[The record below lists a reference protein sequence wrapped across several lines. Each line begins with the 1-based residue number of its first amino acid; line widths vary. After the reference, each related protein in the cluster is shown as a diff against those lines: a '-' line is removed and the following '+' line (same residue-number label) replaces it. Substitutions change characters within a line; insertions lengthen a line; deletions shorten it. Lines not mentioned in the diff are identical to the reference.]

1 MGEPRNQQGLR
12 EDGRACTLMAPVDD
26 GAGGV
31 CTLFG
36 KRSQIQAL
44 EQQRKGQVG
53 SSRTQG
59 EPWAECVLS
68 FLLMYAAAWG
78 PCWSVAFPQIERA
91 TWKPE

>member
-36 KRSQIQAL
+36 KDPRSKL
-44 EQQRKGQVG
+44 
-53 SSRTQG
+53 
-59 EPWAECVLS
+59 
-68 FLLMYAAAWG
+68 
-78 PCWSVAFPQIERA
+78 
-91 TWKPE
+91 